1 MEQQPGEKT
10 LIMQRPPTGKRRRAV
25 SIWSVGLGTLF
36 LIIILVLTVLQP
48 ILSQRAALGSAEE
61 CTKALERLAE
71 QASVTLSLFVQTCAK
86 DLQYAASAR
95 DSRATLR
102 RLGQSVDAAG
112 KPLFRALFLFA
123 KKEPG
128 KPAAAWPDG
137 ATAPP
142 TALSVVR
149 ACLQRSP
156 GFRTL
161 RIADQSTPPQ
171 TLLVAATAVGPDGTP
186 VAAVALV
193 SIEALDR
200 ICGDLSAQWHAE
212 LQVLDDRGRPVLG
225 RRPRSGADRAT
236 ATVRE
241 LGWQIT
247 ASAAPRFPRDILIMG
262 LWSVSLATIVFL
274 LLVVLLAARMVRNEA
289 RLSRL
294 LTSANAHLRAYGGK
308 LEQMVADQTVDL
320 RRAKERAEEAN
331 RLKGEFLANMSH
343 EIRTPLNAIV
353 GFAELMAEMELPEDQ
368 TEYIRLIRESAD
380 TLLGLVNNVLDFARM
395 DAEGTVELTNSP
407 FSPGAVIDDVW
418 RLFRPAAEQ
427 KGIRFHAD
435 PGSLPTE
442 ILGDELCLKQVLGNL
457 VSNGI
462 KFTPENGEVLIR
474 GRTVR
479 ETDATVTIEISVTD
493 TGIGIPAEFHEI
505 IFEPF
510 RQVDA
515 SSTREYGGTGLGLAI
530 TRRLVEGMGGSIAVE
545 SRPGRGSRFSITFT
559 AARVGPGTVP
569 TGTAGML

>member
-1 MEQQPGEKT
+1 MEQQPGDKT
-10 LIMQRPPTGKRRRAV
+10 LIMQRPPAKRKRAV
-25 SIWSVGLGTLF
+25 SIWSVGLGTVF
-36 LIIILVLTVLQP
+36 LVVILVLTVLQP
-48 ILSQRAALGSAEE
+48 ILSQRATLGSAEE

-71 QASVTLSLFVQTCAK
+71 QASTTLSLFVQTCAK
-86 DLQYAASAR
+86 DLQQAAVAR
-95 DSRATLR
+95 DSRDALR

-112 KPLFRALFLFA
+112 KPLYRALFLFA
-123 KKEPG
+123 EKGPG
-128 KPAAAWPDG
+128 APAAAWPDG
-137 ATAPP
+137 AEVPP
-142 TALSVVR
+142 TVLSAVR
-149 ACLQRSP
+149 TCLRRAP

-161 RIADQSTPPQ
+161 
-171 TLLVAATAVGPDGTP
+171 LVADDSIPPRAVLVATTAVGPETKR
-186 VAAVALV
+186 VVAVALV
-193 SIEALDR
+193 SIKALDR
-200 ICGDLSAQWHAE
+200 ACGDLSAQWRAE
-212 LQVLDDRGRPVLG
+212 LQLLDERGRPVLG
-225 RRPRSGADRAT
+225 RRPRTGANAAT
-236 ATVRE
+236 ATVRG
-241 LGWQIT
+241 LGWRIT
-247 ASAAPRFPRDILIMG
+247 ASAAPRFPRNILIMG

-353 GFAELMAEMELPEDQ
+353 GFAELMAEMELPKDQ
-368 TEYIRLIRESAD
+368 EEYIRLIRESAD
-380 TLLGLVNNVLDFARM
+380 TLLELVNNVLDFAKM
-395 DAEGTVELTNSP
+395 DADGIVELTNSP
-407 FSPGAVIDDVW
+407 FNPGAVIDDVW
-418 RLFRPAAEQ
+418 RLFRPVAEQ

-442 ILGDELCLKQVLGNL
+442 ILGDALRLKQALGNL

-462 KFTPENGEVLIR
+462 KFTPENGEVLVR

-479 ETDATVTIEISVTD
+479 QTDTTVTLEISVTD

-530 TRRLVEGMGGSIAVE
+530 TRRLVEGMGGSISVE
-545 SRPGRGSRFSITFT
+545 SRPGRGSRFSVTFT
-559 AARVGPGTVP
+559 APRVGPGTVP
-569 TGTAGML
+569 GTAGMV